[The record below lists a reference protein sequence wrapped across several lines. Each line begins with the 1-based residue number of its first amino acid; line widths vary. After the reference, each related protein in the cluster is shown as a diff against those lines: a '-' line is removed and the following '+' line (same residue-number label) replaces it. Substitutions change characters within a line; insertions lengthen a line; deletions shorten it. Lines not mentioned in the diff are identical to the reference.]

1 MLKDDKPAFPLVG
14 SPRADGGYSSPLF
27 CGNNFITQF
36 VLLRTEDT
44 KVNFP
49 HAFAVGFVDSGIS
62 TLIHRKGPGLEITT
76 LYTLD
81 AKCGP

>member
-1 MLKDDKPAFPLVG
+1 M
-14 SPRADGGYSSPLF
+14 
-27 CGNNFITQF
+27 
-36 VLLRTEDT
+36 EDT
-44 KVNFP
+44 KVNFS

-62 TLIHRKGPGLEITT
+62 TFIHKKGPGLEITT